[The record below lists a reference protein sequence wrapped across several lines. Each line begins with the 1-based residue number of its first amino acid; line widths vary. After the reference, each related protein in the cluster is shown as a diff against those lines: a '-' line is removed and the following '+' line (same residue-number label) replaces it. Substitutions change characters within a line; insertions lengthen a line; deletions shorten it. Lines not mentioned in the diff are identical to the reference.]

1 MVILWKSLIFTGT
14 LIIVLIFSFFL
25 GHIPDALR
33 AQKEAGND
41 EVVPLGLV
49 QNWLQQVNSS
59 LAVIFVIHRP
69 IVFTIDPENIKV
81 SY

>member
-1 MVILWKSLIFTGT
+1 MVILWKSLIFT
-14 LIIVLIFSFFL
+14 LIIVLISSFYL
-25 GHIPDALR
+25 GHIPDAVR

-41 EVVPLGLV
+41 EVVPIRLI

-69 IVFTIDPENIKV
+69 NVFTIDPENIKV